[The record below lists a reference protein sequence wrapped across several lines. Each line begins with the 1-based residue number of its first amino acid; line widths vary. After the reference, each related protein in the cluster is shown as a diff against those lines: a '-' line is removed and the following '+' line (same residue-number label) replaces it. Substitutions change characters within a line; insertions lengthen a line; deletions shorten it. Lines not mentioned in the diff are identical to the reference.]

1 MQHRTKLRQSD
12 AKLHETR
19 EPESNLSQLVQISA
33 NYHNKA
39 LASWS
44 GASGVSHMGGADLCD
59 GGFAVRCTVP
69 GHELQPQRAKEGSLL
84 ILRH

>member
-1 MQHRTKLRQSD
+1 MQHRTELRQSD

-59 GGFAVRCTVP
+59 GGLLSGAQCQVTNCS
-69 GHELQPQRAKEGSLL
+69 HKEQK
-84 ILRH
+84 RVHF